1 MKDRQTDAVI
11 HTKPPQ
17 ITLSAD
23 GYVRLTLDTLLTIQF
38 FHSISGLH
46 EDTVFSASEGARP
59 SIICGYTEWVSATK
73 PLLSLGWDWQLG
85 GPQATLQYSYWRVGS
100 HYSNVMLIDE
110 QLRDLGAPKT
120 AALLESLIDLMCWQ
134 TEVDEHIVARYA

>member
-1 MKDRQTDAVI
+1 MPESR
-11 HTKPPQ
+11 TKPPP

-38 FHSISGLH
+38 FHSISGVY
-46 EDTVFSASEGARP
+46 EDAVFSAGEGARF
-59 SIICGYTEWVSATK
+59 SITYGYTEWISATK

-85 GPQATLQYSYWRVGS
+85 GTQATLQYSYWRVGS
-100 HYSNVMLIDE
+100 HYSNVMLVDE
-110 QLRDLGAPKT
+110 QLRDLGAPTT
-120 AALLESLIDLMCWQ
+120 AALLESLIDLMRWQ

>member
-1 MKDRQTDAVI
+1 MKDRQTDAGI
-11 HTKPPQ
+11 RTKTPQ

-23 GYVRLTLDTLLTIQF
+23 GYVRLTLDALLTVQF
-38 FHSISGLH
+38 FHSISGVY
-46 EDTVFSASEGARP
+46 EDSVFSAGEGARL
-59 SIICGYTEWVSATK
+59 SITYGYTEWVSTSK

-85 GPQATLQYSYWRVGS
+85 VSQATLQYSYCRVGR

-110 QLRDLGAPKT
+110 HLRDLGAPKT
-120 AALLESLIDLMCWQ
+120 AALLESIIDLMRWQ